1 MLVSRDDEGKIIAVR
16 RESVRADDLSGPWSE
31 VSNDDPDLRAFVGE
45 LSAPAASK
53 GRAKVI
59 QARMEG
65 DAPGLVGHHCPR
77 DVTASD
83 AALVRVLEDLIN
95 VLVDRGVIRIT
106 DLPAA
111 AQAKLTARDEWRSQ
125 MHTLSLLDD
134 DSESL

>member
-16 RESVRADDLSGPWSE
+16 RESVGADDLSGPWSE
-31 VSNDDPDLRAFVGE
+31 VSNDDPDLQAFVGE
-45 LSAPAASK
+45 LSAPAAST
-53 GRAKVI
+53 GCAKVI

-65 DAPGLVGHHCPR
+65 KAPGLGPHCPR
-77 DVTASD
+77 GVTASD

-111 AQAKLTARDEWRSQ
+111 AQAKLTARDDWRSQ